1 MRGWVLHK
9 QGPVD
14 SRPLAL
20 EDLETPPRQAG
31 ELLLKVEACGVCLTD
46 LHILEGDL
54 PLHKTPIIPGHQI
67 VGRAALRG
75 EDESRTAGINPRPT
89 DAPNPGLFV
98 GVPWLS
104 TTCPPDSRCKFCA
117 HGQENLCERATFT
130 GYDRDG
136 GYAEYVSV
144 PAESVYP
151 LPAYLDPVEA
161 APLLCSG
168 VIGYRALK
176 LATEGQPSSPP
187 AGAARVHGQEM
198 RDPSAAARECTP
210 PRVLGMTGEKTSATP
225 PFVIARSSGMPERR
239 GNLPTLLRVGLYGFG
254 SSAHLVLQ
262 MARHFGHEVF
272 VFSRSEGHRALARK
286 LGAAWAG
293 GSDQSPPAKLDA
305 SVLFAPAGALVP
317 VALAHLDRGGVLC
330 IAGIHLSPIP
340 ALDYSLLYH
349 ERVVRSAAN
358 STRADVRE
366 TLALAAEMKL
376 KPRVEVF
383 DFKDAPRALERVK
396 RGGVNGSAVLRIGA

>member
-1 MRGWVLHK
+1 MKGWVLRK

-14 SRPLAL
+14 RRPLAL
-20 EDLETPPRQAG
+20 EDIETPPTRGG
-31 ELLLKVEACGVCLTD
+31 EILLKVEACGVCLTD

-54 PLHKTPIIPGHQI
+54 PVHKTPVIPGHQI
-67 VGRAALRG
+67 VGRTHPPPAPPPQRG
-75 EDESRTAGINPRPT
+75 EGGIGGTAGT
-89 DAPNPGLFV
+89 GSFL

-104 TTCPPDSRCKFCA
+104 TTCPPDSQCRFCA
-117 HGQENLCERATFT
+117 RGQENLCERATFT

-136 GYAEYVSV
+136 GYAEFVSV

-151 LPAYLDPVEA
+151 LPPHLDPIEA

-176 LATEGQPSSPP
+176 LATELHPSLVETSRSGVSPQERTP
-187 AGAARVHGQEM
+187 EGKGAGAGR
-198 RDPSAAARECTP
+198 
-210 PRVLGMTGEKTSATP
+210 
-225 PFVIARSSGMPERR
+225 
-239 GNLPTLLRVGLYGFG
+239 LRLGLYGFG

-262 MARHFGHEVF
+262 MAVHFGFEVF

-293 GSDQSPPAKLDA
+293 GSDESPPAKLDA
-305 SVLFAPAGALVP
+305 AVLFAPVGALVP
-317 VALAHLDRGGVLC
+317 VALGHLDRGGVLS

-340 ALDYSLLYH
+340 ALDYSLIYH
-349 ERVVRSAAN
+349 ERVIRSAAN

-366 TLALAAEMKL
+366 TLALAAEMNL
-376 KPRVEVF
+376 KPAVEVF
-383 DFKDAPRALERVK
+383 DFKDAPRALEALK
-396 RGGVNGSAVLRIGA
+396 RGAINGSAVLKITL